1 MASKTE
7 HIIKGHGLRLT
18 DQRLTLVKIF
28 QEAEHALN
36 YKELSSKLPSSFD
49 RVTIY
54 RNLKSFEEKGL
65 IHAIPNAD
73 GELHYALCKHE
84 HEEQHDHASHAHFKC
99 TSCDR
104 IECLDDNINFQPNV
118 PKGYHTESYR
128 LMISG
133 LCRDCNQ

>member
-1 MASKTE
+1 MASKAE

-18 DQRLTLVKIF
+18 DQRLALVTVF

-36 YKELSSKLPSSFD
+36 YKELSGKLPSSFD

-65 IHAIPNAD
+65 VHAIPNAD
-73 GELHYALCKHE
+73 GELHYALCKHD
-84 HEEQHDHASHAHFKC
+84 HEEKHDHESHAHFKC
-99 TSCDR
+99 TVCDK
-104 IECLDDNINFQPNV
+104 IECLDDNINFQPKV
-118 PKGYHTESYR
+118 PKGYHTENYR

-133 LCRDCNQ
+133 LCRSCNH